1 MFYEYNYKL
10 SSFIFKTW
18 QRLQKLEL
26 VALQNGTLVQKDN
39 TEYCKYINLQIY
51 SRSPISI
58 FENSLSVSLTTELRD
73 IIKCNPGTELINQN
87 YPNIKIRVTHVM
99 NDMFYI
105 DLGIQDEL

>member
-1 MFYEYNYKL
+1 MFHEYNYKL

-18 QRLQKLEL
+18 RRLQTLEL

-39 TEYCKYINLQIY
+39 TEYCKYITLQIY
-51 SRSPISI
+51 SRFPISI
-58 FENSLSVSLTTELRD
+58 FENSMSVSLTTELRD
-73 IIKCNPGTELINQN
+73 II
-87 YPNIKIRVTHVM
+87 IRVTHVM